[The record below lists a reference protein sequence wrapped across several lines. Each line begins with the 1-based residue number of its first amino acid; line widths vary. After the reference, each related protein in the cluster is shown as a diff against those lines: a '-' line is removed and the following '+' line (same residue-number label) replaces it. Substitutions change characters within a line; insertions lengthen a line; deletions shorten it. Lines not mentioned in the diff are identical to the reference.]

1 MGKGNGRQIAVLLF
15 LLTGFFAGTA
25 IPELLSMGTGDYT
38 GFFSLYS
45 FRKYENMQV
54 HSLDLFWYIARLRVW
69 TLLFLWM
76 STYTGAGI
84 LFHMAYAGWLA
95 VSAGMLLALFTLRDG
110 YEGLLLLA
118 CCLFPQWIL
127 YASMWKKET
136 EILLERN
143 QKTVSPPGR
152 RVSMICRSDLAE
164 LGSLLLL
171 CLGGCACEAFLG
183 TWTLKIFLQIF
194 N

>member
-84 LFHMAYAGWLA
+84 LFHMAYAGWQA

-143 QKTVSPPGR
+143 QKTVSLPGR

-164 LGSLLLL
+164 LSSLLLL